1 MSKFDNPLNNIKIA
15 SPCSADWNRMYGDE
29 KVRFCGDCKLNV
41 YNLSGM
47 SNAEAQDLVQKTEGR
62 LCVRY
67 FQRADGSVITQDC
80 PVGWRAVKKR
90 VSNLAAAACTLMLGI
105 FGSLF
110 FFGFGKNEAKM
121 ISRNLP
127 VLFSTPTPQP
137 LMGAIAMPSPT
148 PKSTPKA
155 SPTPHALIGKMVVV
169 DKNGKPKI

>member
-1 MSKFDNPLNNIKIA
+1 MSNFDNPLNNIKIA

-47 SNAEAQDLVQKTEGR
+47 SNKDAQDLVQRTEGR

-90 VSNLAAAACTLMLGI
+90 VSNLAAAACTLILGI
-105 FGSLF
+105 FGGLF
-110 FFGFGKNEAKM
+110 FFSLSKSEAKM
-121 ISRNLP
+121 ISRKLP
-127 VLFSTPTPQP
+127 VLFSTPTPEP

-148 PKSTPKA
+148 PKASPSP
-155 SPTPHALIGKMVVV
+155 SPTPRALMGKMIVV
-169 DKNGKPKI
+169 DKDGKPKG